1 MPTPP
6 HEDHEAEDY
15 KGSPSPIR
23 VLLADDHTM
32 FREGLAAILASQGGV
47 EVIGQSTND
56 GRAAAMARAK
66 KPDAVVM
73 QVEKP
78 LERAREAVS
87 EMLALSP
94 PPRVVICTMTE
105 DLHYLREMLRLG
117 VSAYVHKSSS
127 TAELINVIHTAVLR
141 AEDETVVVAM
151 PRSALEE
158 SQDGA
163 GDVLTKREMEVL
175 LLAAQGSSNRQ
186 IASSLNLSEKTVK
199 RHLAN
204 AYEKMGVHSRVEAVR
219 VALQEQWFTV
229 SKIAADADGS
239 AGGV

>member
-6 HEDHEAEDY
+6 HEDHEGEDH
-15 KGSPSPIR
+15 KGTPSPIR

-32 FREGLAAILASQGGV
+32 FREGLAAVLASQGGV

-56 GRAAAMARAK
+56 ERAAAMARAK

-73 QVEKP
+73 QVETA

-105 DLHYLREMLRLG
+105 DPRYLREMLRLG

-127 TAELINVIHTAVLR
+127 TAELISVIHTAVLR
-141 AEDETVVVAM
+141 AEDENVVVAM

-163 GDVLTKREMEVL
+163 EGVLTKREMEVL

-229 SKIAADADGS
+229 SKIAADANGS

>member
-1 MPTPP
+1 M
-6 HEDHEAEDY
+6 
-15 KGSPSPIR
+15 R
-23 VLLADDHTM
+23 
-32 FREGLAAILASQGGV
+32 
-47 EVIGQSTND
+47 
-56 GRAAAMARAK
+56 
-66 KPDAVVM
+66 
-73 QVEKP
+73 
-78 LERAREAVS
+78 
-87 EMLALSP
+87 ALSP

-105 DLHYLREMLRLG
+105 DPRYLREMLKLG

-127 TAELINVIHTAVLR
+127 TAELINVIHTAVLSP
-141 AEDETVVVAM
+141 EDRNVVVAM

-204 AYEKMGVHSRVEAVR
+204 IYEKMGVHSRGEAVR

-239 AGGV
+239 AVGE